1 VISEDTVGEPEPRR
15 ATGIVAVP
23 PDALVDERRAV
34 RCVGRR
40 TARRVGDRGVESMG
54 AEIAETDDDLELHD
68 LWRVWVTPSDR
79 KRCTYVTRDE
89 QPLAAAGGRANA
101 DIRI

>member
-1 VISEDTVGEPEPRR
+1 
-15 ATGIVAVP
+15 
-23 PDALVDERRAV
+23 
-34 RCVGRR
+34 
-40 TARRVGDRGVESMG
+40 MG

-101 DIRI
+101 DIRV